1 MISFVVPAH
10 NYGYL
15 ITKCISSILKNEK
28 KFIKEIIIINDS
40 SNDDTDLII
49 KKLKKKN

>member
-1 MISFVVPAH
+1 MSF
-10 NYGYL
+10 L

-40 SNDDTDLII
+40 SNDVPII
-49 KKLKKKN
+49 NGTMD